1 MKRFEHR
8 WGDFRWIDCEAPSA
22 QNFNELSE
30 EFNIPLPMLATC
42 LDPEHLVRLD
52 FFEDKY
58 FLILRLFDKT
68 AKNSAGTIQDLTTK
82 MVFFVGP
89 GFVLTLHRG
98 PISFVT
104 DRMAKA
110 NAETFGRNEL
120 VKAFVHD
127 ILYTFDAPINDLE
140 LKTSMIE
147 DRVYALKRKNI
158 LRKGYNIKRRASAF
172 KKIFKFSMDAL
183 QRMHQKTDFMMKG
196 FLDLKDYNDRMAFY
210 ADDVLENITGL
221 LNLHISLMSQQ
232 TNEASYRTNEIMRVL
247 TLVSIFFLPLNFIA
261 GLYGMNF
268 QNMPELHTQNGYF
281 VVIGV
286 MVLIAVLISV
296 WIYRKGWI
304 NFEDLQTQKKAP
316 TAKAEAKLET
326 KNI

>member
-1 MKRFEHR
+1 MKTFEHR
-8 WGDFRWIDCEAPSA
+8 WSDFRWVDCEAPSA
-22 QNFNELSE
+22 QNLNELSE
-30 EFNIPLPMLATC
+30 EFNIPAAMLATC

-52 FFEDKY
+52 LFDDKY

-68 AKNSAGTIQDLTTK
+68 SKNSAGTIQDLSTK

-89 GFVLTLHRG
+89 GFVLTLHRS

-104 DRMAKA
+104 DKMEKA
-110 NAETFGRNEL
+110 NTEVCSRNEL
-120 VKAFVHD
+120 VKFFVHQ
-127 ILYTFDAPINDLE
+127 ILYTFDAPMNDLE
-140 LKTSMIE
+140 QKTAQIE

-158 LRKGYNIKRRASAF
+158 LRKGYNLKRRASAF
-172 KKIFKFSMDAL
+172 KKILKFSMDAL
-183 QRMHQKTDFMMKG
+183 QRIHQKPDFMMKG
-196 FLDLKDYNDRMAFY
+196 FLDLKDYNDRMVFY

-281 VVIGV
+281 VVLGV
-286 MVLIAVLISV
+286 MFLIAVLISV

-304 NFEDLQTQKKAP
+304 NAEDLQTQKKILTGKP
-316 TAKAEAKLET
+316 EDKKSI
-326 KNI
+326 N